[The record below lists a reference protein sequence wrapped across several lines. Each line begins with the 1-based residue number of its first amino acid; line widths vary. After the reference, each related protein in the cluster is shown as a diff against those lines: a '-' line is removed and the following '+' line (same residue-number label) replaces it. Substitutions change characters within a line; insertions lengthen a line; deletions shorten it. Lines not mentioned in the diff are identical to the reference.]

1 MLLPNRGY
9 DKIGVHRLVII
20 EQRHESQSE
29 MLSDVTPVTALYYE
43 YDYSTSL
50 SDVLESTGY
59 QRKTARPKSKC
70 SLNDK

>member
-1 MLLPNRGY
+1 
-9 DKIGVHRLVII
+9 VHRVVVIG
-20 EQRHESQSE
+20 RKHESQSE
-29 MLSDVTPVTALYYE
+29 VLSDVTPVTALYYE

-70 SLNDK
+70 SLDDKGKRRQK